1 MKVSGA
7 RRETTIM
14 IGDNLQSDILGA
26 LNADI
31 DAMLFNRWQIS
42 SEEIP
47 QTLTFVVPTLSDIKS
62 IL

>member
-1 MKVSGA
+1 
-7 RRETTIM
+7 M

-26 LNADI
+26 LNAGI
-31 DAMLFNRWQIS
+31 DAMLFNRWQVL

-47 QTLTFVVPTLSDIKS
+47 QTLTFVVPTLCDIKS